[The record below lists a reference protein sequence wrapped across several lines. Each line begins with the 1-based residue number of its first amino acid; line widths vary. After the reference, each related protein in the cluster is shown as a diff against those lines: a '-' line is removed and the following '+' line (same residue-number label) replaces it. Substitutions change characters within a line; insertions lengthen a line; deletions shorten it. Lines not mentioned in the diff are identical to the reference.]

1 MSWTNTTAFSSYI
14 LTYTHGD
21 ESVLAGA
28 HRPKKG
34 TAEIAP
40 GGIIIPVR
48 SSGTVENISVTNS
61 TLVANNSLVTLV
73 DFNKRTASHLKP
85 TEWNRFQD
93 DPNFREIEAEGQA
106 RDLVEQALVD
116 FYATIVDN
124 GTRQNVGATPSG
136 DVLTQFIL
144 QKMAA
149 IKSRARKG
157 KPSKMTIFLNESGAA
172 AFAFSQGKTF
182 NYAPAKDP
190 MFGTFHGA
198 DVYTT
203 NDALSGSGT
212 VIGGIFGEFGIA
224 YASTQVQ
231 TQATV
236 GDAFDLRTGMHIVTS
251 THIYGIKALDTNQ
264 LYFFANSGA

>member
-1 MSWTNTTAFSSYI
+1 MSWTNTNAFASYI

-28 HRPKKG
+28 HRPKRG
-34 TAEIAP
+34 SSEIAP

-48 SSGTVENISVTNS
+48 SSGTVENISTTNS
-61 TLVANNSLVTLV
+61 TLVANNSLVTLT
-73 DFNKRTASHLKP
+73 DFNKRTSSHLKP

-93 DPNFREIEAEGQA
+93 DPAFREIEAEGQA

-116 FYATIVDN
+116 FYAVIVDN
-124 GTRQNVGATPSG
+124 GTRTNLGAAPTG
-136 DVLTQFIL
+136 DVITQNIL
-144 QKMAA
+144 LRMAA

-172 AFAFSQGKTF
+172 AFAFSNRSAF
-182 NYAPAKDP
+182 NYAPATDP
-190 MFGTFHGA
+190 MFGTFLGA

-224 YASTQVQ
+224 YASAQVQ
-231 TQATV
+231 TEATI
-236 GDAFDLRTGMHIVTS
+236 GDRFDLRTGMHIITS
-251 THIYGIKALDTNQ
+251 THIYGIKELDIEQ
-264 LYFFANSGA
+264 LHFFANSGA